1 MKKAIRTTWNTE
13 QSEQYTKALAR
24 EVSIPVQG
32 GVLTA
37 TLEPAAPAQ
46 TRSTEINYGVRYRLV
61 AYKENDV
68 SATGYVNHS
77 GFMKG
82 GVAPTFWLQTEA
94 LTWKCNTCSARL
106 P

>member
-1 MKKAIRTTWNTE
+1 MKKAIRTTWGTK
-13 QSEQYTKALAR
+13 QSAQYTKAPSQ
-24 EVSIPVQG
+24 EVSIPVKG